1 MSEIPVFRGGE
12 KEHVLMCPCCKGDKA
27 VIWWDPDECESNG
40 DANIWEIE
48 IECQDCGDYRQVR
61 VIGQA
66 IDDIDDT
73 FHLAYNQMERSISE
87 IQNNLP
93 TVDRPSDM
101 RITIEKFSQA
111 YKLAISYPRI
121 FRHITI
127 CWYTRW

>member
-73 FHLAYNQMERSISE
+73 FHLAYNQIERSI
-87 IQNNLP
+87 IDVQNLP

-101 RITIEKFSQA
+101 RITVDKFAQA
-111 YKLAISYPRI
+111 LQAG
-121 FRHITI
+121 HILPEDF
-127 CWYTRW
+127 